1 MTPESTVGLVGMV
14 MFSFILIHCIAQI
27 YKFKVISDV
36 HICRQDF
43 NGNRMYENT
52 KLRFHVVFSLNALFE
67 CVSALSQFFNAG
79 YSRWGYISHLLGL
92 YMNLVAF
99 IMVIFMW
106 NHVLASHNLIQ
117 VNGKFY
123 MTFLGVNFVSTLLE
137 VAIFAYYGDVEE
149 YSTIQIIAGFA
160 ANILYVIS
168 LFVTTLLLLVLAHN
182 MKNKLKPHDSSSRSS
197 SQTNRLSDR
206 QNSQSIQSLLR
217 KINMCL
223 IIFLCSYSLR
233 IYFIGRFTVTWM
245 LTGEEPLF
253 TQYSDFMW
261 ALMTYWIPTLAPGVI
276 SLYIMRYR
284 PRDPAGDKM
293 KESLTTSTA
302 PSSEQV
308 YNYDLEDNFSP
319 PPSGGGVGGE
329 REETSGQHQ
338 QEQEQ
343 QQQQQQQ
350 QQQHAQQHQE
360 SEGMKRV
367 CHSRQDDSDRSRDK
381 RGGEGSFSGSPEESE
396 EQEED
401 TYADRMTFFS
411 KDGNDLKMSNIV
423 FIQ

>member
-1 MTPESTVGLVGMV
+1 
-14 MFSFILIHCIAQI
+14 
-27 YKFKVISDV
+27 
-36 HICRQDF
+36 
-43 NGNRMYENT
+43 
-52 KLRFHVVFSLNALFE
+52 
-67 CVSALSQFFNAG
+67 
-79 YSRWGYISHLLGL
+79 
-92 YMNLVAF
+92 
-99 IMVIFMW
+99 
-106 NHVLASHNLIQ
+106 
-117 VNGKFY
+117 
-123 MTFLGVNFVSTLLE
+123 
-137 VAIFAYYGDVEE
+137 
-149 YSTIQIIAGFA
+149 
-160 ANILYVIS
+160 
-168 LFVTTLLLLVLAHN
+168 
-182 MKNKLKPHDSSSRSS
+182 
-197 SQTNRLSDR
+197 
-206 QNSQSIQSLLR
+206 
-217 KINMCL
+217 
-223 IIFLCSYSLR
+223 
-233 IYFIGRFTVTWM
+233 M